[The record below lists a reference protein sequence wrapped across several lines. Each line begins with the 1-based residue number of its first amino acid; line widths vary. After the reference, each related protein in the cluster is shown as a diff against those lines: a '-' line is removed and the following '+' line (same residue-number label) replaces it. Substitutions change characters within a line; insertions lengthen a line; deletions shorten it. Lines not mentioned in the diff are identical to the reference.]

1 MSAIY
6 TNIQRME
13 VKGFI
18 KSIHQHSSK
27 IIPLLK
33 KEVSDPRSPSRLVPL
48 FKLYHQLKDAHVR
61 ARLEMKNSISDK
73 RKELSPLRF
82 EDWYQRNLTVLNSKV
97 EGDFTKLQML
107 QRKSHDNYR
116 LKVGIELVGLDLEEA
131 KVELRASALASLDRS
146 KAIYLVSFVPANWY
160 QYLATALQRK

>member
-18 KSIHQHSSK
+18 KSIRQHSSK
-27 IIPLLK
+27 IMQLLK

-48 FKLYHQLKDAHVR
+48 FKLYHQLKDAHVQ

-82 EDWYQRNLTVLNSKV
+82 EDWYQRKFNCSELKSRRCLYETSNVAEKV
-97 EGDFTKLQML
+97 T
-107 QRKSHDNYR
+107 
-116 LKVGIELVGLDLEEA
+116 
-131 KVELRASALASLDRS
+131 
-146 KAIYLVSFVPANWY
+146 
-160 QYLATALQRK
+160 